1 METLPEKKIF
11 HNHRDNQV
19 ERILEA
25 AQKLFIQEGIDNVSM
40 GEIADAARLA
50 RKTLYQYFSNKQEIA
65 FAIFQKMVDWQ
76 VLSSDLIPLPPGNGF
91 QRTEAFV
98 MGLISMLETY
108 PEQIRFMVEF
118 DTLYARGGDPA
129 KVRQFYVQGAEV
141 LVPIIR
147 QGVADGSISPDV
159 DPDFAAAAIFN
170 LLSGM
175 NSRFALLGNQI
186 SEEYGRPVM
195 ELYRGICRI
204 FLRGIQCSSV
214 DQTQTK

>member
-11 HNHRDNQV
+11 QNHRDNQV

-40 GEIADAARLA
+40 GEIADTARLA

-76 VLSSDLIPLPPGNGF
+76 ALSSGLIPLPPGNGF

-98 MGLISMLETY
+98 MGLISMLEIY
-108 PEQIRFMVEF
+108 PEHIRFMVEF

-129 KVRQFYVQGAEV
+129 RVRQMSAQGLEI
-141 LVPIIR
+141 LVPLIR
-147 QGVADGSISPDV
+147 EGVADGSINPEA
-159 DPDFAAAAIFN
+159 DPDFVAASLLN

-175 NSRFALLGNQI
+175 NSRFALLDNQI

-195 ELYRGICRI
+195 ELYREICRI
-204 FLRGIQCSSV
+204 FLRGIQCPAAAE
-214 DQTQTK
+214 